1 MKVNKQ
7 DSKVWVISW
16 AICLQGTGFMNLSV
30 WGWGG
35 AGVRKREHLQ
45 HYKYQDWLGG
55 LLEEVGLFP
64 SFPSG
69 RKMSQGPDTLSPK
82 T

>member
-16 AICLQGTGFMNLSV
+16 VFTDLQGTGCMNLSV

-45 HYKYQDWLGG
+45 HYKYQDLVASWRRWVCFPPS
-55 LLEEVGLFP
+55 LEAAKCLRP
-64 SFPSG
+64 
-69 RKMSQGPDTLSPK
+69 
-82 T
+82 